1 MKGQCKMKN
10 MSVLDKIRGKLI
22 VSCQALETEPLYD
35 PDRSLM
41 GRMANAAYLGGACG
55 IRANTVRDIIE
66 IKKFVNLP
74 IIGIIK
80 AETPGCSV
88 YITPTMAEVDALV
101 EVGCDIIATDATDRQ
116 RPDGKSLD
124 EFFEE
129 CKAKYPNQLFMADC
143 STYEECIHA
152 DEIGF
157 DVVSTTLTGYTEK
170 SKGVQIPN
178 FDMMRKVVKDCKAY
192 IIAEGGIWTP
202 EQLVEAYKTGVDS
215 VVIGSAITRP
225 YEITK
230 RFTAVLK

>member
-1 MKGQCKMKN
+1 MKN
-10 MSVLDKIRGKLI
+10 FSVLEKLRGKLI

-41 GRMANAAYLGGACG
+41 GRMANAAYLGGASG
-55 IRANTVRDIIE
+55 IRANTVRDILE

-80 AETPGCSV
+80 AETPGCDV
-88 YITPTMAEVDALV
+88 YISPTIKEVDDLV
-101 EVGCDIIATDATDRQ
+101 AVGCDIIATDATDRQ
-116 RPDGKSLD
+116 RPDGKSLY

-129 CKAKYPNQLFMADC
+129 CKLKYPNQLFMADC
-143 STYEECIHA
+143 STYEECINA
-152 DEIGF
+152 DKMGF

-178 FDMMRKVVKDCKAY
+178 FSLISSIVKDCKAY

-202 EQLVEAYKTGVDS
+202 EQLAEAYKTGVDS

-225 YEITK
+225 MEITK
-230 RFTAVLK
+230 RFAAVLNK